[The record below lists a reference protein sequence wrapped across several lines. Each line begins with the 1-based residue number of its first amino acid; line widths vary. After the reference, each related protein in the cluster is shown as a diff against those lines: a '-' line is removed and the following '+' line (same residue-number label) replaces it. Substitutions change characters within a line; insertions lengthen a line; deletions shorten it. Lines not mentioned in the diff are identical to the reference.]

1 MQIGTILWCS
11 RKVTRCEALIALRAT
26 ALVQSIPSVRIHAHF
41 DVLQASV
48 VVIGEAEIIR
58 DCLEHVE
65 PDSAF
70 LAFEVTWL

>member
-1 MQIGTILWCS
+1 VQIGTILWCS

-26 ALVQSIPSVRIHAHF
+26 ALVQSIPSVRIHAHL
-41 DVLQASV
+41 DVSV